1 MMIVKSIAFDLDGT
15 LVDSA
20 SLVGEILNSMRF
32 ERGLAPLGS
41 DCYRIWSC
49 RGGPRLVGNAL
60 EVAPETAGALVDEFR
75 RRYYELPTP
84 ADSVFPGGRE
94 MLSHLTNA
102 GYPLAICSNKPQR
115 LCHKVLEETGLI
127 HFFRTI
133 VGGDTLDKSKP
144 DPTPLKYA
152 LSRIGGQEEAALMVG
167 DSVVD
172 QQTATAAG
180 VQFAFFT
187 GGYDDGV
194 NRADAF
200 RVINTLDELAPVVDS
215 QWLGARPILQ
225 QLQQSFHHDQG
236 PVKQS
241 KSA

>member
-1 MMIVKSIAFDLDGT
+1 MIVKSVAFDLDGT

-32 ERGLAPLGS
+32 EKGLAPLGS
-41 DCYRIWSC
+41 DRYRIWSS
-49 RGGPRLVGNAL
+49 RGGTHLVGNAL

-84 ADSVFPGGRE
+84 ADSVFPGARE
-94 MLSHLTNA
+94 MLSQLTDA
-102 GYPLAICSNKPQR
+102 GCLLAICSNKPQR
-115 LCHKVLEETGLI
+115 LCHKVLNETGLI
-127 HFFRTI
+127 HFFRTV
-133 VGGDTLDKSKP
+133 VGGDTFNKSKP

-152 LSRIGGQEEAALMVG
+152 LSRIGGEVEAALMVG

-180 VQFAFFT
+180 VRFAFFT

-194 NRADAF
+194 DRVDAY
-200 RVINTLDELAPVVDS
+200 RVFDSLDELAPIVES
-215 QWLGARPILQ
+215 QWPGAKPTLQ
-225 QLQQSFHHDQG
+225 PLQQSFHHDRG
-236 PVKQS
+236 PVELS